1 MAILNTQKTPTKSTP
16 TPTVRFVPGV
26 KNQLTIRA
34 SSFFEYRAPSP
45 FPFRRPRSRHVK
57 KYVAGRKAPVKVRL
71 ARRRCA
77 RRSSV
82 KKGSVGLGGQ
92 TKRAL
97 ELDVAGERIV
107 EGRQPNQAHLP
118 LPVAE
123 GLRNRMNNLLA
134 GTPADPISWPVNA
147 FASFSG

>member
-1 MAILNTQKTPTKSTP
+1 MAILNTQKIPTNSTS
-16 TPTVRFVPGV
+16 TPTVRFVPV

-45 FPFRRPRSRHVK
+45 FPFCRPGSRRVK

-71 ARRRCA
+71 ARHRRA
-77 RRSSV
+77 RHSSV
-82 KKGSVGLGGQ
+82 KNGSVGLGGQ

-97 ELDVAGERIV
+97 ELDVAGECVV
-107 EGRQPNQAHLP
+107 EGGQPNQAHLP
-118 LPVAE
+118 LHVVE

-134 GTPADPISWPVNA
+134 GTPAVPISWPVNV